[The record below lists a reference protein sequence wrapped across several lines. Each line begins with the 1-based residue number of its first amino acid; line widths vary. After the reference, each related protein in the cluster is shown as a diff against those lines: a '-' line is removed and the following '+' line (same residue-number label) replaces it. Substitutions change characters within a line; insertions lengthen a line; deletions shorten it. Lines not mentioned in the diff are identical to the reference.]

1 MGKIFIYGQIGKEVK
16 ASEVVKQIA
25 SDPGHIEVYIN
36 SPGGNV
42 YEGIAI
48 YNQLQKHGD
57 VSTFIDGL
65 AYSAA
70 SWIALAAPKN
80 QRFMSPNAQFGIHAA
95 MNFGGGNKDQLQ
107 AQIEV
112 LERVDK
118 AQIELY
124 QSATDLSSG
133 EIKEI
138 MKRDQ
143 PLEFTEALA
152 LGFVSGEHTPSK
164 IAALF
169 NTNNNNMFK
178 IDDLLTFRKQAESKE
193 PVSDEIKAEVT
204 EKVKAEHTE
213 AETPAQALSA
223 NFTAKQDFEEY
234 KSVTEPFMSAI
245 IDYIKDQPKKDE
257 IQAMIDKAANAKLV
271 ELLAQIKTNG
281 SVPAAEETSFAEAKK
296 EVESF
301 EPLTM
306 NKNFFQIK
314 ESIK

>member
-70 SWIALAAPKN
+70 SWVALAAPKEK
-80 QRFMSPNAQFGIHAA
+80 RFMAKNAQFGIHNA
-95 MNFGGGNKDQLQ
+95 MNFGGGNKEALQ

-112 LERVDK
+112 LDRIDN
-118 AQIELY
+118 AQVELY
-124 QSATDLSSG
+124 QESTELEAS
-133 EIKEI
+133 EIREI
-138 MKRDQ
+138 MKRSQ

-169 NTNNNNMFK
+169 
-178 IDDLLTFRKQAESKE
+178 
-193 PVSDEIKAEVT
+193 
-204 EKVKAEHTE
+204 
-213 AETPAQALSA
+213 
-223 NFTAKQDFEEY
+223 
-234 KSVTEPFMSAI
+234 
-245 IDYIKDQPKKDE
+245 
-257 IQAMIDKAANAKLV
+257 
-271 ELLAQIKTNG
+271 
-281 SVPAAEETSFAEAKK
+281 
-296 EVESF
+296 
-301 EPLTM
+301 
-306 NKNFFQIK
+306 
-314 ESIK
+314 